1 MLIVYYSPII
11 HRLVTTEKILK
22 KAVTKKKRK
31 RYSRKSWESRK
42 KPKKQY
48 FVIRQWHY
56 LLKKHSRANTYD
68 IRIKK
73 CRFC

>member
-42 KPKKQY
+42 KPKKTVLRDKTVALPFEEAQ
-48 FVIRQWHY
+48 
-56 LLKKHSRANTYD
+56 
-68 IRIKK
+68 
-73 CRFC
+73 